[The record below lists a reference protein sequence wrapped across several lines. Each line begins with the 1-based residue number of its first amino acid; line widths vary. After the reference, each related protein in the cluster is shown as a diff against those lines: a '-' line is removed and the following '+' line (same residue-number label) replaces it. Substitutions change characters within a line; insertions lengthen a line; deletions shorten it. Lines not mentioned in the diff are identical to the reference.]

1 MSVMAKDP
9 IINCGVIPI
18 CLYPWDKGQPIDP
31 DIQLST
37 FDEIYEQLFEY
48 LTAAYKNR
56 EDRWQ
61 ACRII
66 IQAEKLL
73 DLYIPE
79 GFDLLIPLQ
88 EVLHQL
94 FRAERRIFIRR
105 ALLCREGDRPIYKEA
120 LKRWDCD
127 ADAADDFKAVKA
139 ALERGRDMF
148 EDLRRWG

>member
-1 MSVMAKDP
+1 MSAMGKDP
-9 IINCGVIPI
+9 EINCGVIPI
-18 CLYPWDKGQPIDP
+18 CLYPWDKGKPIDIK
-31 DIQLST
+31 IQLNA
-37 FDEIYEQLFEY
+37 FDELHEQIFEC

-105 ALLCREGDRPIYKEA
+105 ALLCREQDRPIYNEA

-127 ADAADDFKAVKA
+127 ADAMDDFRVVERHLSEGR
-139 ALERGRDMF
+139 ALF
-148 EDLRRWG
+148 ADLRRWG